1 MPIGGCETMK
11 SYWKTVLTAATCF
24 FLSSVLI
31 GAASQPPTVGG
42 KLPELRFAEPQNA
55 ELQLYLGV
63 SGKQTFA
70 IPEIK
75 AEIVLIEIF
84 SMY

>member
-1 MPIGGCETMK
+1 MK
-11 SYWKTVLTAATCF
+11 SYSKILLAAALG
-24 FLSSVLI
+24 FLLSI
-31 GAASQPPTVGG
+31 GPAGAASQPPSVGG
-42 KLPELRFAEPQNA
+42 KLPEVTLAAPQNT

-75 AEIVLIEIF
+75 AEVVLIEIF

>member
-1 MPIGGCETMK
+1 MKFYSRILLAVALGFLLSGGP
-11 SYWKTVLTAATCF
+11 A
-24 FLSSVLI
+24 
-31 GAASQPPTVGG
+31 GAGSQPPAVGG
-42 KLPELRFAEPQNA
+42 KLPEITLSAPQDT

>member
-1 MPIGGCETMK
+1 MK
-11 SYWKTVLTAATCF
+11 FCSKILLSAAISF
-24 FLSSVLI
+24 FLFGGPA
-31 GAASQPPTVGG
+31 GAASTPPAVGG
-42 KLPELRFAEPQNA
+42 KLPEITLEAPQNT
-55 ELQLYLGV
+55 ELQMYLGV

-75 AEIVLIEIF
+75 AEVVLIEIF

>member
-1 MPIGGCETMK
+1 MQSISK
-11 SYWKTVLTAATCF
+11 IFFAALMGL
-24 FLSSVLI
+24 FLA
-31 GAASQPPTVGG
+31 GTPAAAASQPPAVGG
-42 KLPELRFAEPQNA
+42 KLPDITLAAPPVT

-63 SGKQTFA
+63 NGKQTFA

-75 AEIVLIEIF
+75 AEVVLIEIF

>member
-1 MPIGGCETMK
+1 MKFYSKILLSVAMCFLLSGGP
-11 SYWKTVLTAATCF
+11 A
-24 FLSSVLI
+24 
-31 GAASQPPTVGG
+31 GAASKPPAVGG
-42 KLPELRFAEPQNA
+42 KLPEITLIAPQNT

>member
-1 MPIGGCETMK
+1 MK
-11 SYWKTVLTAATCF
+11 CYLKILLAAALG
-24 FLSSVLI
+24 FLLSVGPA
-31 GAASQPPTVGG
+31 GAASQPPAVGG
-42 KLPELRFAEPQNA
+42 KLPEITLAAPQNT

-63 SGKQTFA
+63 SEKQTFA

-75 AEIVLIEIF
+75 AEVVLIEIF

>member
-1 MPIGGCETMK
+1 MK
-11 SYWKTVLTAATCF
+11 CYLKIWLAAALVF
-24 FLSSVLI
+24 FLSAGLA
-31 GAASQPPTVGG
+31 GAASQPPAVGG
-42 KLPELRFAEPQNA
+42 KLPEITLDVPQSA

-63 SGKQTFA
+63 NGKQTFA

-75 AEIVLIEIF
+75 TEVVLIEIF

>member
-1 MPIGGCETMK
+1 MQLI
-11 SYWKTVLTAATCF
+11 WKILFAAAICL
-24 FLSSVLI
+24 FLS
-31 GAASQPPTVGG
+31 GASAAANSQAPAVGG
-42 KLPELRFAEPQNA
+42 QLPEIELAAPQET

-63 SGKQTFA
+63 NGKQTFA

-75 AEIVLIEIF
+75 AEVVLIEIF

>member
-1 MPIGGCETMK
+1 MK
-11 SYWKTVLTAATCF
+11 SYSRILLAAILGLLLTVGPA
-24 FLSSVLI
+24 
-31 GAASQPPTVGG
+31 GAASQPPAVGE
-42 KLPELRFAEPQNA
+42 KLPEISLAAPQSA

-63 SGKQTFA
+63 SGQQTFA

-75 AEIVLIEIF
+75 AEVVLIEIF

>member
-1 MPIGGCETMK
+1 MK
-11 SYWKTVLTAATCF
+11 FCSEILLAATMCF
-24 FLSSVLI
+24 FLFSGTGSA
-31 GAASQPPTVGG
+31 GAASRPPAVGG
-42 KLPELRFAEPQNA
+42 KLPEITLAAPQNT
-55 ELQLYLGV
+55 ELQMYLGV

-75 AEIVLIEIF
+75 AEVVLIEIF

>member
-1 MPIGGCETMK
+1 MK
-11 SYWKTVLTAATCF
+11 FYSKILLAVATCF
-24 FLSSVLI
+24 LLTGGSV
-31 GAASQPPTVGG
+31 GAASQPPAVGG
-42 KLPELRFAEPQNA
+42 KLPEITFAAPQNT

-63 SGKQTFA
+63 GGKQTFA

-75 AEIVLIEIF
+75 AEVVLIEIF

>member
-1 MPIGGCETMK
+1 MK
-11 SYWKTVLTAATCF
+11 LYTKILLAAAICF
-24 FLSSVLI
+24 FFIGEPL
-31 GAASQPPTVGG
+31 GAASEPPAVGG
-42 KLPELRFAEPQNA
+42 KLPEIKLAAPQNA
-55 ELQLYLGV
+55 ELQQYLGI
-63 SGKQTFA
+63 SNNQTFA

>member
-1 MPIGGCETMK
+1 MK
-11 SYWKTVLTAATCF
+11 LYSKILLVAAICLLF
-24 FLSSVLI
+24 SGEPL
-31 GAASQPPTVGG
+31 GAASEPPVVGG
-42 KLPELRFAEPQNA
+42 KLPEIKLAAPQNA
-55 ELQLYLGV
+55 ELQQYLGI
-63 SGKQTFA
+63 SGNQAFA

>member
-1 MPIGGCETMK
+1 MQLI
-11 SYWKTVLTAATCF
+11 WKILFAAAMCL
-24 FLSSVLI
+24 FLS
-31 GAASQPPTVGG
+31 GASAAANSQAPSVGG
-42 KLPELRFAEPQNA
+42 QLPEIELAAPQET

-63 SGKQTFA
+63 DGKQTFA

-75 AEIVLIEIF
+75 AEVVLIEIF

>member
-1 MPIGGCETMK
+1 MK
-11 SYWKTVLTAATCF
+11 SYSKILLAAAMCF
-24 FLSSVLI
+24 LLSAGPA
-31 GAASQPPTVGG
+31 GAASGPPAVGG
-42 KLPELRFAEPQNA
+42 KLPEITLTAPQNT
-55 ELQLYLGV
+55 ELQLYLGI

>member
-1 MPIGGCETMK
+1 MKPYSKILLAAALCFLLSGGP
-11 SYWKTVLTAATCF
+11 A
-24 FLSSVLI
+24 
-31 GAASQPPTVGG
+31 GAASEPPAVGG
-42 KLPELRFAEPQNA
+42 KLPEITLAAPQNA

-70 IPEIK
+70 MPEIK
-75 AEIVLIEIF
+75 AEVLLIEIF

>member
-1 MPIGGCETMK
+1 MK
-11 SYWKTVLTAATCF
+11 FCSKILLSAAISF
-24 FLSSVLI
+24 FLFGGPA
-31 GAASQPPTVGG
+31 GAASRPPAVGG
-42 KLPELRFAEPQNA
+42 KLPEITLEAPQNT
-55 ELQLYLGV
+55 ELQMYLGV

-75 AEIVLIEIF
+75 AEVVLIEIF

>member
-1 MPIGGCETMK
+1 
-11 SYWKTVLTAATCF
+11 
-24 FLSSVLI
+24 
-31 GAASQPPTVGG
+31 VGG
-42 KLPELRFAEPQNA
+42 KLPEITLAAPQSA

-70 IPEIK
+70 IPEIT
-75 AEIVLIEIF
+75 AEVVLIEIF

>member
-1 MPIGGCETMK
+1 MK
-11 SYWKTVLTAATCF
+11 FYSKILLSAVMCF
-24 FLSSVLI
+24 FLT
-31 GAASQPPTVGG
+31 GEPAATASEPPAVGG
-42 KLPELRFAEPQNA
+42 KLPDITLTAPQSP
-55 ELQLYLGV
+55 ELQLYLGI

-75 AEIVLIEIF
+75 ADVVLIEIF

>member
-1 MPIGGCETMK
+1 MKPYSKILLAVALCFLLSGGP
-11 SYWKTVLTAATCF
+11 A
-24 FLSSVLI
+24 
-31 GAASQPPTVGG
+31 GAASEPPAVGG
-42 KLPELRFAEPQNA
+42 KLPEITLAAPQNI

-63 SGKQTFA
+63 GGKQTFA

>member
-1 MPIGGCETMK
+1 MK
-11 SYWKTVLTAATCF
+11 LKEIILLIAAICLLFTGEPP
-24 FLSSVLI
+24 
-31 GAASQPPTVGG
+31 GAASEPPAVGG
-42 KLPELRFAEPQNA
+42 RLPEITLTAPQDA
-55 ELQLYLGV
+55 ELQLYLGI

-75 AEIVLIEIF
+75 ARIVLIEIF

>member
-1 MPIGGCETMK
+1 MK
-11 SYWKTVLTAATCF
+11 FYSKILLAVAIYF
-24 FLSSVLI
+24 FLS
-31 GAASQPPTVGG
+31 GAPVGAGSQPPAVGG
-42 KLPELRFAEPQNA
+42 KLPEITFAAPQNT

>member
-1 MPIGGCETMK
+1 MK
-11 SYWKTVLTAATCF
+11 LFSILSFAAVICF
-24 FLSSVLI
+24 FFSGQSLD
-31 GAASQPPTVGG
+31 AASEPPVVGG
-42 KLPELRFAEPQNA
+42 KLPEITLAVPQSA

-63 SGKQTFA
+63 SGKQSFA

-75 AEIVLIEIF
+75 ARIVLIEIF

>member
-1 MPIGGCETMK
+1 MK
-11 SYWKTVLTAATCF
+11 FYSKILLAVATCF
-24 FLSSVLI
+24 FLTAAPV
-31 GAASQPPTVGG
+31 GAASQPPAVGG
-42 KLPELRFAEPQNA
+42 KLPEITLAAPQNT

-63 SGKQTFA
+63 GGKQTFA

-75 AEIVLIEIF
+75 AEVVLIEIF

>member
-1 MPIGGCETMK
+1 MKFYSKILLSVAMCFLLSGGP
-11 SYWKTVLTAATCF
+11 A
-24 FLSSVLI
+24 
-31 GAASQPPTVGG
+31 GAASQPPAVGG
-42 KLPELRFAEPQNA
+42 KLPEITLIAPQNT

-75 AEIVLIEIF
+75 AEILLIEIF

>member
-1 MPIGGCETMK
+1 MK
-11 SYWKTVLTAATCF
+11 FYSKILLAAAMCF
-24 FLSSVLI
+24 ILFGDPA
-31 GAASQPPTVGG
+31 GAASEPPAVGG
-42 KLPELRFAEPQNA
+42 TLPEITLAPPRDA

-63 SGKQTFA
+63 NGKQTFT

-75 AEIVLIEIF
+75 AEVVLIEIF

>member
-1 MPIGGCETMK
+1 MK
-11 SYWKTVLTAATCF
+11 CHLKIWLAAALG
-24 FLSSVLI
+24 FLLSVGAA
-31 GAASQPPTVGG
+31 GAASQPPAVGG
-42 KLPELRFAEPQNA
+42 QLPEITLAAPQNA

-75 AEIVLIEIF
+75 AEVVLIEIF